1 MYKNHLPRRPSDNY
15 QTPLKLAQAICK
27 RLSEVI
33 PVPISLIEP
42 SAGIGHFVAAAREFW
57 SKADITAVELR
68 EECKGQL
75 EGCGATRVI
84 FDTWESANL
93 EKVPVPDLI
102 VGNPPY
108 ELALPHLELALKRVS
123 PGGHV
128 ALLLRM
134 AFLNSQERVR
144 ELWDKKKGFRYLL
157 PLAQRPS
164 YTGDGKSEHSEY
176 AVYVFQVGYKG
187 NAEILPHLWVEGVLT
202 RER

>member
-1 MYKNHLPRRPSDNY
+1 MYKNIAPRRPSDDY
-15 QTPLKLAQAICK
+15 QTPLRLAQAICK

-33 PVPISLIEP
+33 PPPKEVIEP
-42 SAGIGHFVAAAREFW
+42 SAGIGHFVVAARECW
-57 SKADITAVELR
+57 PDASITAVELR
-68 EECKGQL
+68 EACKGQL
-75 EGCGATRVI
+75 EGRGANRVI
-84 FDTWESANL
+84 FDTWESVNL
-93 EKVPVPDLI
+93 EKVPIPELI

-108 ELALPHLELALKRVS
+108 ELALSHLELALKRVK

-164 YTGDGKSEHSEY
+164 FTGDGKSEHSEY
-176 AVYVFQVGYKG
+176 ACYVWEPGYKG
-187 NAEILPHLWVEGVLT
+187 NAEILPHLWVE
-202 RER
+202 